1 VVDETRVF
9 RLLRSMA
16 DDVDRLAA
24 ERDASEQRRADPMW
38 LAGVK
43 YHFVTAIEATVDVAQ
58 HICAAQGWGPPS
70 SNGDAMRELSAHAVL
85 PADLAGQMRRA
96 VGFRNVLVHE
106 YVAVDDSMVLAR
118 LADLADLLDFGRSIA
133 DWLSRPTSGGSAR

>member
-1 VVDETRVF
+1 VVDETRVL
-9 RLLRSMA
+9 RLLRAMA

-24 ERDASEQRRADPMW
+24 EGDASEQRRADPMW

-70 SNGDAMRELSAHAVL
+70 SNGDAMRELGAHAVVPVHL
-85 PADLAGQMRRA
+85 ADRMRRA

-106 YVAVDDSMVLAR
+106 YVAVDDSIVLAR
-118 LADLADLLDFGRSIA
+118 LADLADLLDFGRSVA
-133 DWLSRPTSGGSAR
+133 DWLSRPSDE

>member
-1 VVDETRVF
+1 MVDETRVL
-9 RLLRSMA
+9 RLLRAMA

-58 HICAAQGWGPPS
+58 HICAAQGWGPPQT
-70 SNGDAMRELSAHAVL
+70 NGDAMRELGDHGVL
-85 PADLAGQMRRA
+85 PIDVADQMRRA
-96 VGFRNVLVHE
+96 VGFRNVLVHG
-106 YVAVDDSMVLAR
+106 YVAVDDSVVLAR
-118 LADLADLLDFGRSIA
+118 LNDLADLLAFGRSVA
-133 DWLSRPTSGGSAR
+133 DWLSRPPTGRV